1 MKHRLLPCLV
11 LLFLVLL
18 SPYSYAQFDIYGEG
32 TVQLANGKTQ
42 PFDFGFSY
50 FRQDGQYRFIVGRYS
65 LTVPSVPQKY
75 SLALVL
81 QDDKQV
87 WVSDFINE
95 PLIGFDL
102 ELEQYQIKLYQ
113 DNSRVNARGGFV
125 LQLNDERY
133 YFNRGPGQINFLF
146 TEQGIK
152 EVRVEG
158 MFKPAK

>member
-1 MKHRLLPCLV
+1 MKYLWLISLL
-11 LLFLVLL
+11 LL
-18 SPYSYAQFDIYGEG
+18 SPSTYAQFDIYGEG
-32 TVQLANGKTQ
+32 TVQLVNGNTQ

-87 WVSDFINE
+87 WVADFINE
-95 PLIGFDL
+95 PLTGFDL

-113 DNSRVNARGGFV
+113 DNSRENARGGFV
-125 LQLNDERY
+125 LQLNNERY
-133 YFNRGPGQINFLF
+133 YFNRGPGQVNFLF
-146 TEQGIK
+146 NEQGIK
-152 EVRVEG
+152 DVRVEG

>member
-11 LLFLVLL
+11 LFFLVLI
-18 SPYSYAQFDIYGEG
+18 SPNSYAQFDIYGEG
-32 TVQLANGKTQ
+32 TVQLANGQKQ

-50 FRQDGQYRFIVGRYS
+50 FRQDGQYRFIVGRHS
-65 LTVPSVPQKY
+65 LFVPSVPQKY

-81 QDDKQV
+81 QDDKHV
-87 WVSDFINE
+87 WVTDFINE
-95 PLIGFDL
+95 PLTGFDL
-102 ELEQYQIKLYQ
+102 ALEQYQIKLYQ
-113 DNSRVNARGGFV
+113 DNSLTNVRGGFV

-133 YFNRGPGQINFLF
+133 HFNRGPGQVNFLF

-158 MFKPAK
+158 MLKPAK